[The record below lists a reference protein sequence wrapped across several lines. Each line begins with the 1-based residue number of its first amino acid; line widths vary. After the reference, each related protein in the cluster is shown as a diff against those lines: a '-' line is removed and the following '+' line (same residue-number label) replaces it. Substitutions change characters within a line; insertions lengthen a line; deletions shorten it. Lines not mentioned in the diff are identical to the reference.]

1 VCESPDVEHD
11 EAFDDGLWLLSECG
25 RCGHRWTAG
34 PLAGPLPAVAQVRP
48 VRLDDQEGQALRA
61 LRVEGLVGAA

>member
-1 VCESPDVEHD
+1 VCESPELETD

-34 PLAGPLPAVAQVRP
+34 PFAGPTPAVAQVRP
-48 VRLDDQEGQALRA
+48 VRL
-61 LRVEGLVGAA
+61 VEGLVGAA